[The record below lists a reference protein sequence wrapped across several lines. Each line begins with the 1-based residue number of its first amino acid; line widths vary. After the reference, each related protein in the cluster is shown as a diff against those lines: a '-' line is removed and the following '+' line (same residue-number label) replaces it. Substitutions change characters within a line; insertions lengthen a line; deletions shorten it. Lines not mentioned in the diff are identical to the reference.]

1 MRNKIFAFS
10 GIGILIIFS
19 AFLLLN
25 GITCKQAEK
34 IALLEKKIAL
44 LKEEIVPL
52 RFKILSKEDGK
63 ISFAVK
69 FFDSGEKPKDI
80 NRLVQTIEGNE
91 LSFDFIVIPVNDK
104 HLFFPN
110 KIYSDKIAPENG
122 IDIKSFYDKDGFPQI
137 FYFKEIDNEFREMLT
152 EIFENVKDGNL
163 SEDDNYFGNM
173 VHDIANFNE
182 YKPDRIYKIVCHTK
196 GGIEVVEDKT
206 TY

>member
-1 MRNKIFAFS
+1 MKNKIFAFS
-10 GIGILIIFS
+10 GIG
-19 AFLLLN
+19 FLLILSTFFILN
-25 GITCKQAEK
+25 GITCNQAEK
-34 IALLEKKIAL
+34 IAVLEKKIEI
-44 LKEEIVPL
+44 LKDETTPL

-69 FFDSGEKPKDI
+69 FFDSEEKPKDI
-80 NRLVQTIEGNE
+80 NRLVQTIEGEE
-91 LSFDFIVIPVNDK
+91 LSFDFIVIQVNGK

-110 KIYSDKIAPENG
+110 KVYSDKIAPENG
-122 IDIKSFYDKDGFPQI
+122 IDLKSFYNKDGFPQI
-137 FYFKEIDNEFREMLT
+137 FYFKAIDQEFREILT
-152 EIFENVKDGNL
+152 QIFEDIKSDNL
-163 SEDDNYFGNM
+163 QEDDNYFGNM